1 MKYKIAI
8 CDDEISDIHILER
21 HLVNYQMM
29 NDVDFDISTYTSSS
43 EFVAKYNQQGLFD
56 LLFLDVEMPEINGIE
71 VAEKIRALPDRNLQI
86 IYISYYPGYMRD
98 SFHVHAY
105 NYLEKPITTQALYP
119 AIDQFLREQYNN
131 TSTKLSI
138 SAKESVFLVDTN
150 DIISVR
156 VKKKE
161 SKTVIFQ
168 LSSRTLETAA
178 YLKDYEDFLTENGF
192 VYVYRGIM
200 VNSQFIYQIEQNEIH
215 LINGE
220 TYPLSRRYERKLREL
235 YVKHIIKTLR

>member
-1 MKYKIAI
+1 MKYKVAI

-43 EFVAKYNQQGLFD
+43 ELIAEYKQGLYD
-56 LLFLDVEMPEINGIE
+56 LLFLDVEMPGINGIE

-86 IYISYYPGYMRD
+86 IYTSYYPEYMRD

-105 NYLEKPITTQALYP
+105 NYLEKPVTSQTLYP
-119 AIDQFLREQYNN
+119 AVDQFLREQIEN
-131 TSTKLSI
+131 TSTKLSVPV
-138 SAKESVFLVDTN
+138 KDSVFLIDTN
-150 DIISVR
+150 EIISVK
-156 VKKKE
+156 VKEKQ
-161 SKTVIFQ
+161 SKTIIFQ
-168 LSSRTLETAA
+168 LSSRTLETTA
-178 YLKDYEDFLTENGF
+178 YLKDYEDVLTENGF

-200 VNSQFIYQIEQNEIH
+200 VNSQFIYQITQNEIH